1 MKKLKTN
8 TNNIAKPV
16 GVAAHGDPEKNNG
29 ITLIALIITIIVML
43 ILVAVTINV
52 ALNGGLIEKAR
63 TAGEQTQKQVEKEEL
78 ITIAIGAYSS
88 KNDSVT
94 LSELTGAISTEK
106 YEYDSGKSNED
117 KYVVKGKKSGT
128 IWQIDLKTA
137 EVTEYKENLGIYYKI
152 AYVYS
157 NTNDGLIGTHKMYF
171 INDSVVY
178 YSLIYSGTMDMEISG
193 FMTTDTSQMNFAQ
206 DYESFSQQMD
216 GENVTFEKTDEALN
230 YSPQLYGE
238 TGIYTNALYTLD
250 GTLTL
255 LPYNIQITGEN
266 MYRCSS
272 SNPLPVGDLIDITT
286 HFGVTVGEKSL
297 TWTDGNTYYLVEAND
312 I

>member
-1 MKKLKTN
+1 MKKTTQK
-8 TNNIAKPV
+8 
-16 GVAAHGDPEKNNG
+16 G

-137 EVTEYKENLGIYYKI
+137 
-152 AYVYS
+152 
-157 NTNDGLIGTHKMYF
+157 
-171 INDSVVY
+171 
-178 YSLIYSGTMDMEISG
+178 
-193 FMTTDTSQMNFAQ
+193 
-206 DYESFSQQMD
+206 
-216 GENVTFEKTDEALN
+216 
-230 YSPQLYGE
+230 
-238 TGIYTNALYTLD
+238 
-250 GTLTL
+250 
-255 LPYNIQITGEN
+255 
-266 MYRCSS
+266 
-272 SNPLPVGDLIDITT
+272 
-286 HFGVTVGEKSL
+286 
-297 TWTDGNTYYLVEAND
+297 
-312 I
+312 